1 MNEEFLTRE
10 AHIIQIDDCT
20 KKFVQTYYETE
31 CADCYNKC
39 NHSNEQLLNCI
50 TAHFNDYIIVDEN
63 NPHNKVK
70 E

>member
-10 AHIIQIDDCT
+10 AHIMQIDDCT

-31 CADCYNKC
+31 CADCYNQC

-63 NPHNKVK
+63 NPHNKV
-70 E
+70 EE